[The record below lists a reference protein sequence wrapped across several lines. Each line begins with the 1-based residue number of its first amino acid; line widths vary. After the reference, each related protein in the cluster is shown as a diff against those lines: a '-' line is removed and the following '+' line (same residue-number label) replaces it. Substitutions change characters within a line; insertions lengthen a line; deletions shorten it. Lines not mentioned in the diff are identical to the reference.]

1 MNCVKKYRLIYCLL
15 LLSFSLPLRAQHG
28 WIFRYAAND
37 ITTHWRHL
45 ASGDTTVIAS
55 FEFSTDITDDPIEY
69 YLKGFRPRPITNSTT
84 GWFVDKLQLY
94 LDRGNGVFGL
104 DDSLI
109 SSGLANSI
117 PRQSEPDTS
126 IILNFGGDSLL
137 IPNNNGTVFFIV
149 AIVHDWRDEDPE
161 NLEIDTTAGGPY
173 GKWFSIKVFNE
184 DITVSPTVF
193 SEINQPTVVQFFYYR
208 ALNLPVTI
216 RNNLASAAEEA
227 SPRRNMF
234 YPNFLSLDGTNA
246 SKAQRIDDLS
256 FYADVFLP
264 ESNDNIEL
272 SIKSASLQFGF
283 DNRVLEF
290 ESVEYGD
297 VWGKDSWFYV
307 DTSLTQV
314 ELFDADYPEYTIFQ
328 YNAQFNG
335 SETVNNKYEV
345 IDSSSI
351 IRLKF
356 NVIAPGVSPI
366 FIQNIDLRD
375 RWGVRYHTS
384 QNLQN
389 YATVESGMTGERH
402 DAWAKYVLGD
412 FTVSGGDGVSTDGVC
427 DGLVTWE
434 DVALFSDYIWLNS
447 AGSRWYK
454 RFDIASANSISPT
467 DYCPDDTTNFYDL
480 MVIAANYHRTYRGAF
495 HQKPVT
501 RGSDTLEMR
510 LVSEDFSGERQM
522 RIQLQNVSDLQSA
535 HLVVRFNP
543 EELRYTALEQG
554 RWTSSVVENCLLL
567 VPEESLAKGIIDI
580 NFAALDQSLG
590 GAGEFL
596 RLNFRKLQSQAT
608 TPEII
613 ISDFRDSN
621 CRSLLAVQTS
631 EPAITIPRTFGLL
644 QNFPNP
650 FNARTQIAYTV
661 PEPEGDHYTIAI
673 YDLCGKQVV
682 TLADAFHSAG
692 SYRLQWNGCNRE
704 GQAVASGIYFLC
716 LKNSEKEWRRKI
728 MLLR

>member
-1 MNCVKKYRLIYCLL
+1 MNCVKKYSLLYCLL
-15 LLSFSLPLRAQHG
+15 LLSFSLPLRAQFG
-28 WIFRYAAND
+28 WNFQYAGNN

-55 FEFSTDITDDPIEY
+55 FTFSTDIPGDPTEY
-69 YLKGFRPRPITNSTT
+69 YLKDFRLWPITNSSS
-84 GWFVDKLQLY
+84 GWFVDELQLY
-94 LDRGNGVFGL
+94 LDRGNRVFGR

-109 SSGLANSI
+109 SGGLAITIPDQSDSVNSI
-117 PRQSEPDTS
+117 HFD
-126 IILNFGGDSLL
+126 FGGDSLL
-137 IPNNNGTVFFIV
+137 LIDNCMLFIV

-161 NLEIDTTAGGPY
+161 NLEIDTTTSGPY

-184 DITVSPTVF
+184 DITVSPPAAINN
-193 SEINQPTVVQFFYYR
+193 INQPTVAQFYYR

-216 RNNLASAAEEA
+216 RNNLASGAEED

-234 YPNFLSLDGTNA
+234 YPNFLSLDGASA

-256 FYADVFLP
+256 FYADIFMP
-264 ESNDNIEL
+264 ESNDSIEL

-283 DNRVLEF
+283 DNRILEF
-290 ESVEYGD
+290 VSAEFGEIWGD
-297 VWGKDSWFYV
+297 DAWFYV
-307 DTSLTQV
+307 DTAITLV
-314 ELFDADYPEYTIFQ
+314 EDVQGIDTLSEYSIFQ
-328 YNAQFNG
+328 YNAAFTG
-335 SETVNNKYEV
+335 SETVNSKYGV
-345 IDSSSI
+345 IDSNI
-351 IRLKF
+351 VVRLKF
-356 NVIAPGVSPI
+356 KVIGAGISPI
-366 FIQNIDLRD
+366 YLREIELCD
-375 RWGVRYHTS
+375 RYGICYHS
-384 QNLQN
+384 YQQLQN
-389 YATVESGMTGERH
+389 GAMIESGAVADRF
-402 DAWAKYVLGD
+402 DAWAKFNLGD
-412 FTVSGGDGVSTDGVC
+412 FTCAGEEGISITGTGDGQ
-427 DGLVTWE
+427 VTWE
-434 DVALFSDYIWLNS
+434 DISLFSDYIWLNS
-447 AGSRWYK
+447 ADSRWYK
-454 RFDIASANSISPT
+454 RFDVASANSISPT

-495 HQKPVT
+495 SQKPVT

-510 LVSEDFSGERQM
+510 LVSEDFSGEWQI
-522 RIQLQNVSDLQSA
+522 RIQLQNVSSLQSA
-535 HLVVRFNP
+535 HLVIRFNP
-543 EELRYTALEQG
+543 EELQYIAHEPG
-554 RWTSSVVENCLLL
+554 AWTSGVVENCLLL
-567 VPEESLAKGIIDI
+567 VPEEPLAKGTIDI
-580 NFAALDQSLG
+580 NFVALDQSLS

-631 EPAITIPRTFGLL
+631 EPEITIPQTFGLL

-650 FNARTQIAYTV
+650 FNARTQITFTV
-661 PEPEGDHYTIAI
+661 PEPEGDYYTIAI
-673 YDLCGKQVV
+673 YDLCGQQVV

-716 LKNSEKEWRRKI
+716 LKNSYREQRKKM

>member
-1 MNCVKKYRLIYCLL
+1 MNCVKKYSLLYCLL
-15 LLSFSLPLRAQHG
+15 LLSFSLPLRAQYG
-28 WIFRYAAND
+28 WNFQYAGNN

-55 FEFSTDITDDPIEY
+55 FRFSLDDKTDTTEY

-84 GWFVDKLQLY
+84 GWFVDELQLY
-94 LDRGNGVFGL
+94 LDRGNEGFGR

-109 SSGLANSI
+109 SGGFTNSI

-137 IPNNNGTVFFIV
+137 LINNCILFIV

-173 GKWFSIKVFNE
+173 GKWFSIKVFQE
-184 DITVSPTVF
+184 DLTVSPTG
-193 SEINQPTVVQFFYYR
+193 SNDITRPAVVQFAYQ
-208 ALNLPVTI
+208 AINLPVTI
-216 RNNLASAAEEA
+216 RNELASSAEDD

-234 YPNFLSLDGTNA
+234 YPNFLSLDGASA
-246 SKAQRIDDLS
+246 SKVQRIDDLS
-256 FYADVFLP
+256 FYADIFMP
-264 ESNDNIEL
+264 ESNDSIEL

-283 DNRVLEF
+283 DNRMLEF

-335 SETVNNKYEV
+335 SETVNTNYKD

-375 RWGVRYHTS
+375 RWGVRYHTY

-389 YATVESGMTGERH
+389 YAPVESGMTGERH

-412 FTVSGGDGVSTDGVC
+412 FTFSGGDGVSPDGVC

-447 AGSRWYK
+447 ADSRWYK
-454 RFDIASANSISPT
+454 RFDVASANSISPT

-480 MVIAANYHRTYRGAF
+480 MVIAANYHRTFRGAF
-495 HQKPVT
+495 NQKPVT

-510 LVSEDFSGERQM
+510 LVSEDFSGEWQM
-522 RIQLQNVSDLQSA
+522 RIQLQNVSGLQSA

-543 EELRYTALEQG
+543 EELQYIAHEPG
-554 RWTSSVVENCLLL
+554 AWTSGVVENCLLL
-567 VPEESLAKGIIDI
+567 VPEAPLAKGTIDI
-580 NFAALDQSLG
+580 NFVALDQSLS

-631 EPAITIPRTFGLL
+631 EPEITIPLTFRLL

-661 PEPEGDHYTIAI
+661 PEPEGDHYTITI
-673 YDLCGKQVV
+673 YDLCGKRVV
-682 TLADAFHSAG
+682 TLADAFHGAG
-692 SYRLQWNGCNRE
+692 SYRLQWNGCDRE

-716 LKNSEKEWRRKI
+716 LKNSYREQRKKM